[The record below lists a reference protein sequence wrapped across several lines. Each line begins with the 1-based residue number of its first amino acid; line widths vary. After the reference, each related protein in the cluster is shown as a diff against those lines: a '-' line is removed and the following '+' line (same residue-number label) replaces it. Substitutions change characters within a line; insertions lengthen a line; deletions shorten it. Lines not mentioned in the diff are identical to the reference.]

1 MVDPDSRTASAV
13 RQLRAPQ
20 VRLPRHLSSHVRLA
34 AQARTTTRTTGGT
47 GNLSNLSSHVRLA
60 AQARPTPRTVTP
72 IKLRGLIKRLF
83 KRLIKRRGLNHACK
97 SFKKRKALISPLIS
111 P

>member
-1 MVDPDSRTASAV
+1 MVNPDSRTASEV
-13 RQLRAPQ
+13 KFVVPGID
-20 VRLPRHLSSHVRLA
+20 
-34 AQARTTTRTTGGT
+34 TGGT
-47 GNLSNLSSHVRLA
+47 GNLSSHVRLA

-72 IKLRGLIKRLF
+72 VKPRGLIYACG
-83 KRLIKRRGLNHACK
+83 IIYACK

>member
-1 MVDPDSRTASAV
+1 MVNPDSRTASEVKFVIPGIA
-13 RQLRAPQ
+13 
-20 VRLPRHLSSHVRLA
+20 S
-34 AQARTTTRTTGGT
+34 GGT

-72 IKLRGLIKRLF
+72 VKLRGLIYACG
-83 KRLIKRRGLNHACK
+83 IIYACK